1 MKRKAVFLDRD
12 GVINRDFGYIGTI
25 ERFEFLPEVPWALKR
40 LKDLGYATVV
50 VTNQSGIA
58 RGMYSEADH
67 LALMDY
73 MQQELAKSG
82 AALTAHYYCPHHP
95 EAQVA
100 AYRIDCACR
109 KPQPGMLLKAQADL
123 GLDLTH
129 SIMVGD
135 HLSDLRAGAAAQVGN
150 LVLVGTHLD
159 EAQDRTKLEPSLQN
173 LTCFADLPSWVRALE
188 RGDYQPR

>member
-67 LALMDY
+67 LALMD
-73 MQQELAKSG
+73 
-82 AALTAHYYCPHHP
+82 PHHP

-123 GLDLTH
+123 ELDLTH

-159 EAQDRTKLEPSLQN
+159 EAQDRSKLEPSLQN